1 MDDKERQAAFLT
13 ALTTEHFVLQTAA
26 SATVSEA
33 AARAS
38 LYVLSLSSSLVA
50 MGFASRSQEVFLS
63 FAGAVIPALFL
74 LGLFTIYRLVDTGI
88 ENQQYLTGI
97 ARIRGYYRTLTPEAA
112 VYFSAESG
120 RWPEGHASPPV
131 LFRPVDRLPDHCGEH
146 DRVHQQ
152 HGRRC
157 RGRLAGEPPPR
168 PQPDR
173 DRIVARRGRHP
184 GSHGCVSR
192 LPEMEVR
199 PQPSPGGGEGQI
211 HTGRA
216 AMKIYVVIT
225 GILFGLITVAHVW
238 RMIEEG
244 AKLATSPWYLLITL
258 AAAALTLWAWRL
270 LRAHAPRARPGR

>member
-74 LGLFTIYRLVDTGI
+74 LGLFTVYRLVDTGI

-120 RWPEGHASPPV
+120 RWPEGHASPPT
-131 LFRPVDRLPDHCGEH
+131 LFGPFVAFLTTAASMIAFINSMVGGAGVALLASRLLV
-146 DRVHQQ
+146 RN
-152 HGRRC
+152 
-157 RGRLAGEPPPR
+157 
-168 PQPDR
+168 
-173 DRIVARRGRHP
+173 RIVIALWLGVAATLVLMAAFLVFQKWRYGLSTAP
-184 GSHGCVSR
+184 A
-192 LPEMEVR
+192 EV
-199 PQPSPGGGEGQI
+199 
-211 HTGRA
+211 
-216 AMKIYVVIT
+216 K
-225 GILFGLITVAHVW
+225 
-238 RMIEEG
+238 
-244 AKLATSPWYLLITL
+244 ATSIPEE
-258 AAAALTLWAWRL
+258 
-270 LRAHAPRARPGR
+270 PR